1 MCVRNLNVRTAQ
13 YKFCFFMLTLIKVWQ
28 VALVVYAGQWL
39 ADPKHLHV
47 PGANELPVSAPCMLA
62 VLKHSFSHVLGIDGD
77 LLNITAAKELKAAGR
92 LCFKPVADS
101 AQQQAQQGH
110 GQGTGSGE
118 EQQEEGD
125 EMCVVQVPEEVDRDR
140 VRWVGLVPCT
150 LRCHIE

>member
-1 MCVRNLNVRTAQ
+1 MFAQRNTSFAFHACIDQGLASSTCCV
-13 YKFCFFMLTLIKVWQ
+13 CWP
-28 VALVVYAGQWL
+28 GL